1 MSDEVTLPDIPLGS
15 WEKALRETEL
25 KFVRF
30 FSPEPEEK
38 LLYKEL
44 LLGLVSLDPE
54 RTRKALEKGAEELL
68 ARYDPESNSFGI
80 HALLDDLYALRLKV
94 FASRDKRTFF
104 DYMRYFVVFAQNFI
118 HLDPNVYAKKSPHW
132 SKFLENGKRALWI
145 RMYRTVLQEMPFSL
159 RRVLE
164 PIVRQVADYY
174 VFEMETWAREDLTVE
189 EKTHILEEKYREEKA
204 KIEEKLKSLGLD
216 PALLDPRGATTQ
228 GDLPPWEKKRSGLLK
243 EDGDASWIF

>member
-1 MSDEVTLPDIPLGS
+1 MGDEVTLPDIPVDS

-44 LLGLVSLDPE
+44 LLGLASLDPE
-54 RTRKALEKGAEELL
+54 RTRRALEGGAEELL
-68 ARYDPESNSFGI
+68 TRYDPESNSFGI

-94 FASRDKRTFF
+94 FASRDKRAFF

-118 HLDPNVYAKKSPHW
+118 HLDPNVYAKRSPHW

-159 RRVLE
+159 RRALE

-174 VFEMETWAREDLTVE
+174 VYEMETWAREDLTVE
-189 EKTHILEEKYREEKA
+189 EKAHLLEGKYREVKA

-216 PALLDPRGATTQ
+216 PGLLDPRGGTAP
-228 GDLPPWEKKRSGLLK
+228 GNLPPWERKRSGLRK
-243 EDGDASWIF
+243 EDGNASWIF

>member
-1 MSDEVTLPDIPLGS
+1 MSDEATLPEIPIDS

-30 FSPEPEEK
+30 FSPEPGEK

-44 LLGLVSLDPE
+44 LLGLASLDSE
-54 RTRKALEKGAEELL
+54 RTRRALERGAEELL

-94 FASRDKRTFF
+94 FASRDKGVFF

-145 RMYRTVLQEMPFSL
+145 RMYRTVLQEVPFSL

-174 VFEMETWAREDLTVE
+174 VYETETWAREDLTAE
-189 EKTHILEEKYREEKA
+189 EKAHLLEERYREEKA
-204 KIEEKLKSLGLD
+204 KIEEKLKSLDLNPD
-216 PALLDPRGATTQ
+216 LLDLRGATVP
-228 GDLPPWEKKRSGLLK
+228 GNLPPWEKRRSGLLR